1 MNDEGVYRTAP
12 ATPDLLTIVDMYFR
26 VCPQLY
32 CAISKYSF
40 SLLLGKVGHLWY
52 AIWGKLINDYKLPTL
67 FYAK

>member
-32 CAISKYSF
+32 CGISKYSF
-40 SLLLGKVGHLWY
+40 LVLLGKVGHL
-52 AIWGKLINDYKLPTL
+52 
-67 FYAK
+67 